1 MKDVLNIGKKFREF
15 VSSIKSNT
23 IDKDKT
29 RSTKQ
34 GNSTASLCLA
44 VPASEVYKL
53 RKGAPLSR
61 DDVVRLI
68 DCATEFLCVPES
80 KNISVEII
88 DEEPSSESRL
98 KFYVRIN
105 LKNGGNIIGK
115 ETQYGMKRELPLNVT
130 GKVIQIGFLKNVSI
144 LRKFN
149 RI

>member
-53 RKGAPLSR
+53 RKGDPLSI
-61 DDVVRLI
+61 DDVIRLI

-144 LRKFN
+144 LREFN